1 MEKNQPSATDVQDAV
16 RAARSH
22 RKALPNVH
30 QKTKAEQRSEVT
42 FQKVQDEIRDSK
54 QAVVQHIN
62 RARNLEQSLA
72 EAAAQDKSLKAL
84 LRGKVEEKPWMV
96 NLGDKLLW
104 LDNQTLRRIEGLSG
118 LSGLGYA
125 LQKTLYTYDD
135 GELCDALD
143 NLPPQAILSV
153 DVKMFVKV
161 VLAVSHARMRYQEAA
176 EMYQLAK
183 IIAQRELT
191 QLPES
196 RTLVGPKSSEKE
208 VAMEEKR
215 LRSLFSQIQWDVL
228 VRMLRKRLRVTH
240 LVLTMPM
247 VLSPGPLI
255 IPNARSKFAMV
266 FKEQFNHGRLPNTSS
281 SSNTGGLIGNGTV
294 KTTGTDSKQ
303 SRTDKSITIP
313 PPRPS
318 SSHQQENANSLI
330 PATGGPLPSAP
341 TLTNSNSLHPKSPS
355 KKDKKSKMAAELR
368 ASYLSAAPGPTV
380 KHTSPLRGKRMGEEE
395 ETAVRLEGEEEMSRL
410 RQQLFFVNS
419 RITQMRYITP
429 QLPNHSNNFPP

>member
-1 MEKNQPSATDVQDAV
+1 MEKVQPSAADVQDAV

-22 RKALPNVH
+22 RKALRNVH
-30 QKTKAEQRSEVT
+30 QKTKAEQRAEAT

-84 LRGKVEEKPWMV
+84 LKGKVDDKPWMLH
-96 NLGDKLLW
+96 LGEKLLW
-104 LDNQTLRRIEGLSG
+104 LDNHTLRRIEGLSG

-153 DVKMFVKV
+153 DVKMFAKV

-191 QLPES
+191 QIPES

-215 LRSLFSQIQWDVL
+215 LRSLFSQIQWEVL
-228 VRMLRKRLRVTH
+228 VRMLRKRLRVIH

-255 IPNARSKFAMV
+255 IPNARSKFAMA
-266 FKEQFNHGRLPNTSS
+266 FKEQFNHGKLPMTSS
-281 SSNTGGLIGNGTV
+281 SSSSSNAGLIGNGNAR
-294 KTTGTDSKQ
+294 TTATDNKQ
-303 SRTDKSITIP
+303 SRLDKSTTIA

-318 SSHQQENANSLI
+318 SSHQTDNANGLI
-330 PATGGPLPSAP
+330 PAIGGPLPPAP
-341 TLTNSNSLHPKSPS
+341 NPILTNSNSNNSNNNNSSHLISPS

-380 KHTSPLRGKRMGEEE
+380 KPTSPLRGKRMGEEE
-395 ETAVRLEGEEEMSRL
+395 ETAVRLEGEVEMSRL
-410 RQQLFFVNS
+410 RQQLVFVNS
-419 RITQMRYITP
+419 RITQMR
-429 QLPNHSNNFPP
+429 

>member
-1 MEKNQPSATDVQDAV
+1 MEKLKPSATDVNDAV

-22 RKALPNVH
+22 RKALPNIH
-30 QKTKAEQRSEVT
+30 QKTKAEQRAEAT

-84 LRGKVEEKPWMV
+84 LKGKVEDKPWMLH
-96 NLGDKLLW
+96 LGEKLLW
-104 LDNQTLRRIEGLSG
+104 LDNHTLRRIEGLSG

-125 LQKTLYTYDD
+125 LQKTLYSYDD

-153 DVKMFVKV
+153 DIKMFAKV

-176 EMYQLAK
+176 EMYQFAK
-183 IIAQRELT
+183 TIAQRELT
-191 QLPES
+191 QVPES
-196 RTLVGPKSSEKE
+196 RSLLGPKSSE
-208 VAMEEKR
+208 EEMAIEERR

-228 VRMLRKRLRVTH
+228 VRMLRKRLRVIH

-266 FKEQFNHGRLPNTSS
+266 FKEQFNHGKLSTTSS
-281 SSNTGGLIGNGTV
+281 SSNAGLIGNGASRTNA
-294 KTTGTDSKQ
+294 TDNKQ
-303 SRTDKSITIP
+303 SRHDKTTAIP

-318 SSHQQENANSLI
+318 SSHNPENVSGLI
-330 PATGGPLPSAP
+330 PAAGGPLPPVPNS
-341 TLTNSNSLHPKSPS
+341 TNNNSSHPKSPT
-355 KKDKKSKMAAELR
+355 KKDKKTKMAAELR
-368 ASYLSAAPGPTV
+368 ASYQSAAPGPTV

-395 ETAVRLEGEEEMSRL
+395 ETAVRVEGEGEMSRL

-419 RITQMRYITP
+419 RITQMR
-429 QLPNHSNNFPP
+429 